1 MAASPPNAR
10 ENRWAMPTAR
20 LGAPPVRESR
30 EFSPTCRASN
40 SRSAAEIVL
49 KSPQPLI
56 TSAALIAVVPIT
68 AAGELI
74 AK

>member
-1 MAASPPNAR
+1 
-10 ENRWAMPTAR
+10 MPTAR
-20 LGAPPVRESR
+20 LGAPPVRESN
-30 EFSPTCRASN
+30 EFSPTWRASV

-49 KSPQPLI
+49 NNAQPLI
-56 TSAALIAVVPIT
+56 VSAALMAVVPIT